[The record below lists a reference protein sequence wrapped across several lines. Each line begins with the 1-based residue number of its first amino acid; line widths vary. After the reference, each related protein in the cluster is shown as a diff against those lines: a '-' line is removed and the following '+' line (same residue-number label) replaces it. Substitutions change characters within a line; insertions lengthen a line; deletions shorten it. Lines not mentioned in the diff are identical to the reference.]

1 MIEIDVPGWGLLR
14 ITDVVLDVN
23 GTIAVDGRLV
33 EGVAGR
39 LAALRTAVAVHLVT
53 ADTTG
58 QQAALDAELGLRAER
73 IAAGQEREQKA
84 ALVRALGATSVCMIG
99 NGANDVEPLREAALG
114 IAVLGEEGVAVE
126 AVEAANVLAPS
137 INAALD
143 LLLHPLRLRATLRR

>member
-14 ITDVVLDVN
+14 IVDVVLDVN
-23 GTIAVDGRLV
+23 GTIAVDGRLID
-33 EGVAGR
+33 GVGER
-39 LAALRTAVAVHLVT
+39 LAALRSAVTLHLVT

-58 QQAALDAELGLRAER
+58 RQAALDAALGLQAER

-84 ALVRALGATSVCMIG
+84 ALVRALGAESVCMIG
-99 NGANDVEPLREAALG
+99 NGANDVDALREAALG

-126 AVEAANVLAPS
+126 AAQAADVLAPS

-143 LLLHPLRLRATLRR
+143 LLRYPLRLRATLRR